1 MGNFNENQNEAGSSQ
16 KKIQLYETTIEE
28 LVSKIKNSIKEDI
41 SELFKEVSNK
51 KQLPEYLTR
60 KEDLQLLKVDS
71 STLWRWTNN
80 GTFKQYP
87 INNRSYY
94 LREDIVKYLS

>member
-1 MGNFNENQNEAGSSQ
+1 MGKFNENPNEAGSSQ
-16 KKIQLYETTIEE
+16 KKIHLYETTIEE
-28 LVSKIKNSIKEDI
+28 LVSKIKSSIIEDV
-41 SELFKEVSNK
+41 SELLNQATNK
-51 KQLPEYLTR
+51 KQPPEYLTR
-60 KEDLQLLKVDS
+60 KEVLQLLKVDS
-71 STLWRWTNN
+71 STLWRWTKN